1 MTTRYRAAVAA
12 VAALAALLVIPA
24 DAATTAQEEASPGVV
39 LFGVAGLAWSD
50 IEAERTPTLHALTG
64 SDAVAS
70 MTVRTVRSRTCA
82 VDGWLTVGAG
92 RRATDVVD
100 SDGDDEPDRFCRDVP
115 APVTNPDGSATVRG
129 WDALVDAQDAES
141 YDTRLGLLGG
151 RIAAAGSCA
160 TAVGPGAALALADA
174 TGEVATYRDDPT
186 GLDSDLFGRC
196 PVTVVDLGSLP
207 SSVEG
212 DDEDAQAAAV
222 ENRRAAAGAV
232 DAEFGRILSEVP
244 DGVAVL
250 IAGVADSAPT
260 TRPAEDE
267 PSPIAPSALRV
278 ALAAGPGPDGTP
290 FGPRWLT
297 SPSTRWTGLVQLTD
311 IASTLASYA
320 DVDDPSQGTVG
331 RPWRSAGPHPASTQ
345 ETLDQLVGTDRAAQV
360 FRTQSGP
367 FFQILGVAQV
377 VFFAGA
383 MVWVRRRPADRRW
396 VARVVQYVALGAAA
410 FPVASFLANL
420 ARWWRFER
428 AGTLLWT
435 TLLAITVVVTVL
447 ALAGPWRRRIYGPPG
462 VVAGLTATVLAVD
475 VSTGSNLQHAS
486 LLGLSPLVA
495 GRFYGFG
502 NIPYA
507 IFVASALV
515 AGAALAQWLL
525 DRGASRRHA
534 AAVTALVGLV
544 TVAID
549 GAPQAG
555 ADVGGILAT
564 VPGFAVL
571 VLGVAGARIT
581 VARIATAAALAVAVF
596 AVVAWLD
603 WLRPAADRTH
613 FGEFFADVLDG
624 DAWTVVGRK
633 ARASI
638 GTLQRSP
645 YYGWLVPVAYGVI
658 IWAVRSPGVSG
669 VRQAVARW
677 PVLRPLTWAGLVT
690 GAAGF
695 ALNDSGIIVPALL
708 LTIGIPLVVSAVA
721 HALESAAP
729 PVGEPAEHRAPPAPE
744 RRAAIVDPGAPGTAS
759 PSR

>member
-1 MTTRYRAAVAA
+1 MSALHR
-12 VAALAALLVIPA
+12 AALAAAATLAGLLVLPTGA
-24 DAATTAQEEASPGVV
+24 SATSQDGSPGVV

-50 IEAERTPTLHALTG
+50 VSAEGTPTLFSLTG
-64 SDAVAS
+64 SDAAAS
-70 MTVRTVRSRTCA
+70 MTVRTVRSRTCT

-92 RRATDVVD
+92 RRATDLVD
-100 SDGDDEPDRFCRDVP
+100 ANGDGESDRFCQEAP
-115 APVTNPDGSATVRG
+115 APVTGPGGSATVPG
-129 WDALVDAQDAES
+129 WDALVEAQEEES

-151 RIAAAGSCA
+151 RIAEAGACA
-160 TAVGPGAALALADA
+160 TAVGPGAALALADDS
-174 TGEVATYRDDPT
+174 GRVAEYRASPT
-186 GLDSDLFGRC
+186 GLDADVFTRC

-207 SSVEG
+207 SPVEG
-212 DDEDAQAAAV
+212 SDEAAQEASAERRKAAAT
-222 ENRRAAAGAV
+222 AV
-232 DAEFGRILSEVP
+232 DARLGELLSEVP
-244 DGVAVL
+244 DDVAVL
-250 IAGVADSAPT
+250 VAGVADSAPT
-260 TRPAEDE
+260 TSPGEDE

-278 ALAAGPGPDGTP
+278 ALAAGPSPDGMP
-290 FGPRWLT
+290 FGRSWLS

-311 IASTLASYA
+311 VASTLASYA
-320 DVDDPSQGTVG
+320 GVDDPSQGTVG
-331 RPWRSAGPHPASTQ
+331 RPWQSVGSHPPSAQ
-345 ETLDQLVGTDRAAQV
+345 ETIDQLVGTDRATQV

-377 VFFAGA
+377 LFFASA
-383 MVWVRRRPADRRW
+383 FLWVRRRPAERHR
-396 VARVVQYVALGAAA
+396 VARLVQYVALGAAS

-435 TLLAITVVVTVL
+435 TLLAITVLVTVL
-447 ALAGPWRRRIYGPPG
+447 ALVGPWRRKIYGPPG
-462 VVAGLTATVLAVD
+462 FVAGLTATVLAVD

-515 AGAALAQWLL
+515 AAAALAQWLL
-525 DRGASRRHA
+525 DRGVSRRRA
-534 AAVTALVGLV
+534 AIVTAVVGLV

-571 VLGVAGARIT
+571 VLGVAGARTTIARM
-581 VARIATAAALAVAVF
+581 VAAVALAVAVF
-596 AVVAWLD
+596 ALVAWLD
-603 WLRPAADRTH
+603 WLRPAANRTH

-624 DAWTVVGRK
+624 DAWTVVWRK

-658 IWAVRSPGVSG
+658 IWAVRTPGVAG
-669 VRQAVARW
+669 VRQAVDRW
-677 PVLRPLTWAGLVT
+677 PVLRHLIWAGLVT

-721 HALESAAP
+721 HAQGSAAP
-729 PVGEPAEHRAPPAPE
+729 PVVAPVAPHASPAPE
-744 RRAAIVDPGAPGTAS
+744 RRAATAGPGAPGTAS

>member
-1 MTTRYRAAVAA
+1 MTCLRRAALATA
-12 VAALAALLVIPA
+12 AALAALLVIA
-24 DAATTAQEEASPGVV
+24 GNAVATAQDDGPPGVV

-50 IEAERTPTLHALTG
+50 VSAEATPTLYELLG
-64 SDAVAS
+64 SDAAAS
-70 MTVRTVRSRTCA
+70 MTVRTVRSRTCT
-82 VDGWLTVGAG
+82 VDGWLTLGAG

-100 SDGDDEPDRFCRDVP
+100 ADGDDEPDRFCRDTP
-115 APVTNPDGSATVRG
+115 TPVTSPDGSATVPG
-129 WDALVDAQDAES
+129 WDALVEAQEEES

-151 RIAAAGSCA
+151 RIAETGACA
-160 TAVGPGAALALADA
+160 TAVGPGAALTLADDS
-174 TGEVATYRDDPT
+174 GRVAMYRDDPT
-186 GLDSDLFGRC
+186 GLDSDLLAQC
-196 PVTVVDLGSLP
+196 PATVVDLGSLP
-207 SSVEG
+207 SPVEG
-212 DDEDAQAAAV
+212 DDEAARAAAV
-222 ENRRAAAGAV
+222 DDRSTAASAV
-232 DAEFGRILSEVP
+232 DAQLGRLISEVP
-244 DGVAVL
+244 DGVAILV
-250 IAGVADSAPT
+250 AGVADSAPT

-278 ALAAGPGPDGTP
+278 ALATGPSPDGTP
-290 FGPRWLT
+290 FGRSWLS

-311 IASTLASYA
+311 LASTLASYA

-377 VFFAGA
+377 VFFTGA
-383 MVWVRRRPADRRW
+383 FVWVRRRPTDRHR
-396 VARVVQYVALGAAA
+396 VARIVQYVALGAAA

-420 ARWWRFER
+420 ARWWRIER

-435 TLLAITVVVTVL
+435 TLLAITVLVTVL

-475 VSTGSNLQHAS
+475 VTTGSNLQHAS

-515 AGAALAQWLL
+515 AAAALAQWLL
-525 DRGASRRHA
+525 DRGASRRRA
-534 AAVTALVGLV
+534 AVVTALVGLAA
-544 TVAID
+544 VAID

-571 VLGVAGARIT
+571 VLGVAGARTTIAR
-581 VARIATAAALAVAVF
+581 VAAAAALAVAVF
-596 AVVAWLD
+596 AIVAWLD
-603 WLRPAADRTH
+603 WLRPAAARTH

-624 DAWTVVGRK
+624 DAWTVVWRK

-645 YYGWLVPVAYGVI
+645 YYGWLVPVAYGAI

-669 VRQAVARW
+669 VREAVARW
-677 PVLRPLTWAGLVT
+677 PVLRPLIWAGLVT

-721 HALESAAP
+721 HALGSTAP
-729 PVGEPAEHRAPPAPE
+729 PEVEPGAPRVSPAPT
-744 RRAAIVDPGAPGTAS
+744 RRAAIVDPGASGTAS